1 MTLLVQTF
9 DKVIDALGKTQT
21 RNSTALWSLSDRV
34 TLFNST
40 LFAISINVTEE
51 SFPN

>member
-1 MTLLVQTF
+1 MTLLVETF
-9 DKVIDALGKTQT
+9 DKVIGAVGKTQT
-21 RNSTALWSLSDRV
+21 KNSTALWRLSDWV

-40 LFAISINVTEE
+40 LFEISINVTEE